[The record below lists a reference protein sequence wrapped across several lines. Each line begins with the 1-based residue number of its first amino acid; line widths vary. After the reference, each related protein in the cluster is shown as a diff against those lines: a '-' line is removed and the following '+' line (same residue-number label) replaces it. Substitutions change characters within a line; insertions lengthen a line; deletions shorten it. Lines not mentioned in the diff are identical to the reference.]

1 MSDACSW
8 IGSRTGWVCAAVVAC
23 SAAVAMSGARGGGA
37 WLHEVEI
44 SEPAEPKKVACGEM
58 GVPSDAKV
66 LLAAHASDAKEWNM
80 LGGKPA
86 RWKVTDGV
94 MVVEPGSGNVRSGF
108 EFGDC
113 QLHIEFRTPSPAS
126 GEGQNRGN
134 SGVYLHGKYEVQ
146 VLDSFGDGAESKT
159 YADGQCGA
167 IYKVSP
173 PLVNVS
179 KAPGEWQTYDIVFT
193 APKFDAAGKKTSSAR
208 LTVLHNGVLIQHDV
222 EVKGPTGAAAGGE
235 EMAMG
240 PLMLQDH
247 GSKVEYRNIWV
258 RNIGTDASAGHTQ
271 GK

>member
-1 MSDACSW
+1 MFDSL
-8 IGSRTGWVCAAVVAC
+8 SRAWWVCAAVVAL
-23 SAAVAMSGARGGGA
+23 SGMVAAGTAVEELVVEDVPRRVAINDQGVPGDAVA
-37 WLHEVEI
+37 
-44 SEPAEPKKVACGEM
+44 
-58 GVPSDAKV
+58 
-66 LLAAHASDAKEWNM
+66 LLGLQASDATGWGA

-86 RWKVTDGV
+86 RWRVADGV
-94 MVVEPGSGNVRSGF
+94 MTVEPGSGNVRSGF

-113 QLHIEFRTPSPAS
+113 QLHVEFRVPRDVT

-146 VLDSFGDGAESKT
+146 VLDSFGGGKEVET

-173 PLVNVS
+173 PLVNVCE
-179 KAPGEWQTYDIVFT
+179 APGEWQAYDIVFT
-193 APKFDAAGKKTSSAR
+193 APKFDATGKKTASAR

-235 EMAMG
+235 EMATG

-247 GSKVEYRNIWV
+247 GAKVEYRNIWV
-258 RNIGTDASAGHTQ
+258 RSIGAGSMK